1 MRRGLM
7 RGLVVGR
14 VRVCGLAE
22 AQRLSA
28 RVEAARRESNQ
39 AGAEACPDAGRPW
52 QAREE
57 RAFDRERLLD
67 VARIQAWGRDLQTR
81 PCHQAPA
88 QAWQPVAPVGPGEGV
103 GRRRRTGVT
112 VGGGSPWVTR
122 GE

>member
-1 MRRGLM
+1 MRMGLM

-39 AGAEACPDAGRPW
+39 AVAEACPDAGRPW

-57 RAFDRERLLD
+57 
-67 VARIQAWGRDLQTR
+67 RIQAWGRDLQTR

-103 GRRRRTGVT
+103 GRRRRTWVT